1 MFISPHL
8 HDPSKSTSVNNCH
21 FLPCL
26 SLIYY
31 SSWVVV
37 DGWVNERMER
47 RKMHRWMDGQK
58 DGWIDGGDGRKEDR
72 WVDG

>member
-1 MFISPHL
+1 M
-8 HDPSKSTSVNNCH
+8 
-21 FLPCL
+21 
-26 SLIYY
+26 
-31 SSWVVV
+31 
-37 DGWVNERMER
+37 NERMER